1 MSDSH
6 QDATIP
12 PVRPRIAALIVAAGR
27 GVRAGGGRPK
37 QYRQINGEAVLTRS
51 VRMFHQHPDIADLRV
66 VIHPDDR
73 ALYEAAVA
81 GIELSEPV
89 SGGATRQDSVRAGLE
104 ALADGPTPPEI
115 VLIHDAAR
123 CFVPA
128 AVISRVI
135 AASDPESHTG
145 AIPGLPVADTLKRA
159 AKGAITA
166 TVDRSDLYRAQTPQG
181 FPFNALLAA
190 HRAVAGQALTDDAA
204 VAEAAGMTVRI
215 VEGAESNIKLTRP
228 EDFSMQTDRAM
239 EPRVGSGFDVHRF
252 EPGDHV
258 WLCGVRIPHSHGL
271 KGHSDADAGL
281 HALTDAILGALADG
295 DIGTHFPPADPR
307 WKGTASDAFLR
318 HAAALAAARGGRIV
332 HCDVTL
338 ICERPK
344 IGPHKD
350 AMRARIAD
358 ILGLA
363 EDRVSV
369 KATTTEKLGF
379 TGRGEG
385 LAAEAVATLLLPAD
399 D

>member
-1 MSDSH
+1 MSDSLNN
-6 QDATIP
+6 AITP
-12 PVRPRIAALIVAAGR
+12 PQRPRIAALIVAAGR
-27 GVRAGGGRPK
+27 GVRAGGELPK
-37 QYRQINGEAVLTRS
+37 QYRQVGGDTVLAHS
-51 VRMFHQHPDIADLRV
+51 VQTFRAHPEVTELRV

-81 GIELSEPV
+81 GLDLPAPV
-89 SGGATRQDSVRAGLE
+89 HGGATRQESVRAGLE
-104 ALADGPTPPEI
+104 ALAAAPAPPDI

-128 AVISRVI
+128 EVISRVLSAI
-135 AASDPESHTG
+135 DADGPGG

-159 AKGAITA
+159 PGGAIAA
-166 TVDRSDLYRAQTPQG
+166 TVDRTGLYRAQTPQG
-181 FPFNALLAA
+181 FPFKAILDA
-190 HRAVAGQALTDDAA
+190 HRAAAGQALTDDAA

-228 EDFSMQTDRAM
+228 EDFTMQTDRAM
-239 EPRVGSGFDVHRF
+239 EPRVGAGFDVHRF

-258 WLCGVRIPHSHGL
+258 WLCGVRIAHDRGL

-295 DIGTHFPPADPR
+295 DIGAHFPPSDPR
-307 WKGTASDAFLR
+307 WKDAASDAFLR
-318 HAAALAAARGGRIV
+318 HAAKLVAARGGRIA
-332 HCDVTL
+332 HCDITL

-344 IGPHKD
+344 IGPHTA

-358 ILGLA
+358 ILAIA
-363 EDRVSV
+363 ESRVSV

-399 D
+399 G